1 MICRPHHITR
11 QSPDIYNSMTI
22 CAQFVK
28 FHAEDSVGEIFYRY
42 FSKSQIIDCQLGV
55 TLWTKDVGISQCS
68 PSPLLSVVNSVLTGD
83 LTVHQTAFRLLHHS
97 VFLQGKCGATFSST
111 YASELLSH
119 QTCLCIWLP
128 EHHARRFTWPVY
140 ASGCQNTMQDDSPM
154 QVGYCHI
161 RPVCAS
167 GCQNTMIHRFTSTC
181 VHLRA
186 TCNVSKKLV
195 VKPQENKKTEA
206 FSHWTETIQ
215 TSHSWQAALSL
226 WTFQGS

>member
-119 QTCLCIWLP
+119 QTCLYIWLP
-128 EHHARRFTWPVY
+128 EHHARRFTY
-140 ASGCQNTMQDDSPM
+140 ASGLLSHQTCLCIWLPEHHDS
-154 QVGYCHI
+154 QVHI
-161 RPVCAS
+161 
-167 GCQNTMIHRFTSTC
+167 
-181 VHLRA
+181 HL
-186 TCNVSKKLV
+186 CPFKGNVQCL
-195 VKPQENKKTEA
+195 QEAGSEA
-206 FSHWTETIQ
+206 AREQKDW
-215 TSHSWQAALSL
+215 
-226 WTFQGS
+226 

>member
-128 EHHARRFTWPVY
+128 EHHDSQVHIHLCPFKGNVQCLQEAGSEAAREQKDWSILTLNR
-140 ASGCQNTMQDDSPM
+140 N
-154 QVGYCHI
+154 
-161 RPVCAS
+161 
-167 GCQNTMIHRFTSTC
+167 
-181 VHLRA
+181 
-186 TCNVSKKLV
+186 
-195 VKPQENKKTEA
+195 
-206 FSHWTETIQ
+206 
-215 TSHSWQAALSL
+215 HSD
-226 WTFQGS
+226 